1 MTNDPRTIVLDPES
15 ELARVLAG
23 QDSTPVMVDSNGVRY
38 VVKRQSDDVFAGYEP
53 QRVRKALRQSAGI
66 LRNVDIDKLKRDLRD
81 QRAQDSS
88 GRPG

>member
-38 VVKRQSDDVFAGYEP
+38 VVKRQSDDIFAGYEP
-53 QRVRKALRQSAGI
+53 QRVRKALHQSAGI
-66 LRNVDIDKLKRDLRD
+66 LRNVDIDKLKRDLRE